1 MFAKSLR
8 TGLHLNENGVQ
19 EQWNWSPWT
28 EPRLPVQTGLG
39 LGEMPIRDKDVM
51 ALLSHPDLVK
61 DLKAAIKYSH
71 RGALVTGASAFV
83 GGLLGGPTGI
93 FIGGAELPAAEKQ
106 KLRAEIEV
114 IVKDLYWTDAP
125 QLICLVL
132 ENPTIRGQVVA
143 VLARYL

>member
-1 MFAKSLR
+1 
-8 TGLHLNENGVQ
+8 
-19 EQWNWSPWT
+19 
-28 EPRLPVQTGLG
+28 
-39 LGEMPIRDKDVM
+39 MPIRDEDVM

-71 RGALVTGASAFV
+71 RGALVTGASALV
-83 GGLLGGPTGI
+83 GGLLVGPAGF
-93 FIGGAELPAAEKQ
+93 FIGGALGGFIGWMTSGQFKSVPQIFMELSSAEKQ

-132 ENPTIRGQVVA
+132 ENPAIRGQVVA
-143 VLARYL
+143 VLARYLS